1 MRGQS
6 WRWGD
11 EKFHATI
18 AQHVLLIQGEQD
30 RLVPLDEAYDML
42 KVCEYFFEFLH
53 MIPTIGILVWIVL
66 CLIERS

>member
-42 KVCEYFFEFLH
+42 KVCEYFLQFLH
-53 MIPTIGILVWIVL
+53 I
-66 CLIERS
+66 